1 MDKKPLI
8 SVIIPVYKV
17 EDYIERCVRSLFS
30 QTIVDN
36 IEFIFVDD
44 KSPDNSVDIIIN
56 LITEYDINRERVK
69 IIRLSK
75 NSGSSNARYVGIK
88 SVSGEYIGFCD
99 SDDWV
104 EPNMYESLLKCASHN
119 NSDIVCCNY
128 FRNSNSA
135 QTSVIY
141 DTPKDIIGDILSNIY
156 PTCIWGKLFSRKLFH
171 PVNKI
176 VFPKGD
182 MGEDFVYC
190 IQSILKAVKISYI
203 KIPLYH
209 YCINHNSISNHSS
222 IQSIVKR
229 TEDLKNNSDQVF
241 DLLNEYGI
249 ADKYKDS
256 IIARKIL
263 VKIMLSSAMNNYNV
277 KKLFNN
283 IYPEINASVYFKN
296 IPFELKKAYFLA
308 ATGIKAQLT
317 NIAK

>member
-1 MDKKPLI
+1 MKPLI

-44 KSPDNSVDIIIN
+44 KSPDNSVDIITDLIN
-56 LITEYDINRERVK
+56 EFGISSGQIQ
-69 IIRLSK
+69 IIRLSR
-75 NSGSSNARYVGIK
+75 NQGSSNARYVGIK
-88 SVSGEYIGFCD
+88 YAVGEYLGFCD

-104 EPNMYESLLKCASHN
+104 EPNMYESLLRCVIHN

-128 FRNSNSA
+128 FKNSYSN
-135 QTSVIY
+135 QTPVIY
-141 DTPKDIIGDILSNIY
+141 DMPKDIIGEILANTY
-156 PTCIWGKLFSRKLFH
+156 PACMWGKLFSKELFC

-190 IQSILKAVKISYI
+190 IQAILKTAKMSYI
-203 KIPLYH
+203 NAPLYH
-209 YCINHNSISNHSS
+209 YWINSDSISNHSS
-222 IQSIVKR
+222 IHSIIKR
-229 TEDLKNNSDQVF
+229 AEDLKNNSDQVF
-241 DLLNEYGI
+241 DLLSEYGV
-249 ADKYKDS
+249 ADKYKNQ

-263 VKIMLSSAMNNYNV
+263 VKIMLSSAMNNENV

-296 IPFELKKAYFLA
+296 ISFGLKKAYFLA
-308 ATGIKAQLT
+308 STGIKAQI
-317 NIAK
+317 NEFKSK